1 MSQQVM
7 TTWKVPVYSLII
19 FVQIISSFQAHFGCF
34 SSSSLY
40 LFAAT
45 STYDYTPFAEC
56 ILTGILF

>member
-1 MSQQVM
+1 MSQQVT
-7 TTWKVPVYSLII
+7 TTWKVPVYLLII
-19 FVQIISSFQAHFGCF
+19 FVQIISSFQTHFRCF
-34 SSSSLY
+34 SSSLY